1 MELQAR
7 DAIKRRLLERDD
19 RRDARAQVQGL
30 LAEQA
35 LLLRP
40 AALGGPGYGYGLPQ
54 QERETLEAKARAL
67 SMRVGSEWAR
77 LRVAALAALPDEQ
90 QRAMRGI
97 DANLSALGAR
107 LHALNRANGGL
118 DLR

>member
-1 MELQAR
+1 
-7 DAIKRRLLERDD
+7 
-19 RRDARAQVQGL
+19 
-30 LAEQA
+30 
-35 LLLRP
+35 
-40 AALGGPGYGYGLPQ
+40 
-54 QERETLEAKARAL
+54 
-67 SMRVGSEWAR
+67 MRVGSEWAR

-97 DANLSALGAR
+97 DANLSVLGAR